1 MDLDSQEIMQSNDQN
16 DIKQMVSPKDI
27 EVHKDEN
34 RTKKNSHKQ
43 DPKYDQRNQLT
54 HVGTCLNLHAT
65 QEQDN
70 LKYQL

>member
-1 MDLDSQEIMQSNDQN
+1 
-16 DIKQMVSPKDI
+16 MVSQKDI
-27 EVHKDEN
+27 EVHKEEN

-65 QEQDN
+65 WEQDN
-70 LKYQL
+70 FQKQL